1 MWYDLI
7 KADFSNYDKS
17 SFDVVLQSSFF
28 KPRDIILF
36 FAKLP
41 EHNFSIPIQSNDF
54 DELFLDMADGLF
66 TEICNEL
73 TLFYSED
80 ELDICKKTMHHFSKN
95 QFSYEDFC
103 HYVDDFNR
111 GIDSGKLLER
121 FWNYSIVGNITQ
133 KNDRKYVFFAHRNEK
148 IDLSLQFIM
157 STPIRNHFNRGKLF
171 Y

>member
-1 MWYDLI
+1 
-7 KADFSNYDKS
+7 
-17 SFDVVLQSSFF
+17 
-28 KPRDIILF
+28 
-36 FAKLP
+36 
-41 EHNFSIPIQSNDF
+41 
-54 DELFLDMADGLF
+54 
-66 TEICNEL
+66 
-73 TLFYSED
+73 
-80 ELDICKKTMHHFSKN
+80 MHHFSKN